1 LVLWEKSFLSCSRN
15 PVEKC
20 QILTLGH
27 WLRFCSMKIFI
38 VRIDEDF
45 FSEVPYKKK
54 SPDKIKLVNVL
65 LIV

>member
-1 LVLWEKSFLSCSRN
+1 
-15 PVEKC
+15 
-20 QILTLGH
+20 
-27 WLRFCSMKIFI
+27 MKIFI

-54 SPDKIKLVNVL
+54 SPDKIKLVNIL